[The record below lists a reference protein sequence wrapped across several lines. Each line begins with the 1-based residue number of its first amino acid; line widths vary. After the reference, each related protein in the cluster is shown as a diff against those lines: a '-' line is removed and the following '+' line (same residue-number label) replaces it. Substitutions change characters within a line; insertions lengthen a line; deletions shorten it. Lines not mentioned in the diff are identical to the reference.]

1 MSGTEKWPAV
11 LGVALALCGGG
22 ALAWDLSSK
31 DDPYSNYVVRTA
43 REPIDTYCFGRKS
56 EITVAS
62 HQDRKSGERLA
73 SIAVRLDGIRI
84 PGDIYEAA
92 VRGAG
97 PLKSLGQN
105 SGNVRCTSASCR
117 LEVVNTFD
125 VPAQVIAQ
133 AHKDGVTDI
142 RVSTSEG
149 ERCPL
154 MFQIP
159 ATVWSQLGFAPPNI
173 SP

>member
-73 SIAVRLDGIRI
+73 SIAVRLDGIRM

-92 VRGAG
+92 VRGSG

-117 LEVVNTFD
+117 LEVVNTFA
-125 VPAQVIAQ
+125 VPAHIIAQ
-133 AHKDGVTDI
+133 SHRDGVTDL

-149 ERCPL
+149 DRCPL
-154 MFQIP
+154 TFQIP
-159 ATVWSQLGFAPPNI
+159 AGVWTQLGFPSTSDKP
-173 SP
+173 